1 MHGLLDVTFVVD
13 SVAAM
18 LVDWIVEV
26 VSISLVVIGGGF
38 IVILDD
44 NVGADSFDVIAVV
57 GSNTRETYLE

>member
-1 MHGLLDVTFVVD
+1 
-13 SVAAM
+13 M